1 VKQYMLNWQF
11 LPEGWGKRMIQI
23 STWQLYCLMMLF
35 EIGSTTVFGL
45 GIDANEDA
53 WLAILTAMFFGFLLI
68 WLFTELHRRYPDRN
82 LIEIIQQNF
91 GKWLAIPLAMLYGL
105 EFFWIA
111 TLNFREFG
119 ELISMILLPNIPL
132 AMILIIFMLTVVY
145 VLFLGCEVL
154 ARMGEIMFPIVVF
167 FIIATIFLISA
178 SGEVSLHR
186 LQPVLGNGLSQ
197 VYPRRHATLARQII
211 DNGGTLVSEFPLITP
226 PLPAHFPRRNRII
239 SGLSLGVLVIEAALR
254 CGSLVT
260 VRCALEQGRDVFAL
274 PGPIGNPGSEGP
286 HWLIKQGAVPVTSPE
301 DIVEYW
307 QNELAWLTDTSDSI
321 NNCADQPSVALPFPE
336 LLANVGDEV
345 TPVDVVA
352 ERAGQSVPVTVAQ
365 LLELELAGWIAAVPG
380 GYVRLR
386 RASHVRRTHVFV

>member
-1 VKQYMLNWQF
+1 MTPDEIWLRLMKVSSLYGDRMVEIAQRLCAAASVDREALHAVGMTAAQAKLFFRLDEHELDETRRWLGQPDHHLLRGDDPRYPLRLKAIADYPGALLVSGDLALLHSAQLAVIGSRSHSWY
-11 LPEGWGKRMIQI
+11 GARWGK
-23 STWQLYCLMMLF
+23 LF
-35 EIGSTTVFGL
+35 SETLAHKGITITSGLAL
-45 GIDANEDA
+45 GIDGVAHRGA
-53 WLAILTAMFFGFLLI
+53 LAA
-68 WLFTELHRRYPDRN
+68 E
-82 LIEIIQQNF
+82 
-91 GKWLAIPLAMLYGL
+91 GKT
-105 EFFWIA
+105 IA
-111 TLNFREFG
+111 
-119 ELISMILLPNIPL
+119 
-132 AMILIIFMLTVVY
+132 
-145 VLFLGCEVL
+145 
-154 ARMGEIMFPIVVF
+154 
-167 FIIATIFLISA
+167 
-178 SGEVSLHR
+178 
-186 LQPVLGNGLSQ
+186 VLGNGLSQ

-254 CGSLVT
+254 SGSLVT

-307 QNELAWLTDTSDSI
+307 HNELAWLTDTSDSI
-321 NNCADQPSVALPFPE
+321 NICVDQPSVALPFPE

-386 RASHVRRTHVFV
+386 RACHVRRTNVFV

>member
-1 VKQYMLNWQF
+1 MTPDEIWLRLMKVSSLYGDRMVEIAQRLCAAASVDREALHAVGMTAAQAKLFFRLDEHELDETRRWLEQPDHHLLRGDDPRYPLRLKSIADYPGALLVSGGLALLHSAQLAVIGSRSHSWY
-11 LPEGWGKRMIQI
+11 GARWGK
-23 STWQLYCLMMLF
+23 LF
-35 EIGSTTVFGL
+35 SETLAQKGITITSGLAL
-45 GIDANEDA
+45 GIDGVAHRGA
-53 WLAILTAMFFGFLLI
+53 LAA
-68 WLFTELHRRYPDRN
+68 E
-82 LIEIIQQNF
+82 
-91 GKWLAIPLAMLYGL
+91 GKT
-105 EFFWIA
+105 IA
-111 TLNFREFG
+111 
-119 ELISMILLPNIPL
+119 
-132 AMILIIFMLTVVY
+132 
-145 VLFLGCEVL
+145 
-154 ARMGEIMFPIVVF
+154 
-167 FIIATIFLISA
+167 
-178 SGEVSLHR
+178 
-186 LQPVLGNGLSQ
+186 VLGNGLSQ

-211 DNGGTLVSEFPLITP
+211 DNGGTLVSEFPLVTP

-254 CGSLVT
+254 SGSLVT

-307 QNELAWLTDTSDSI
+307 HNELAWLTDTSDSI
-321 NNCADQPSVALPFPE
+321 NICVDQPPVALPFPE

>member
-1 VKQYMLNWQF
+1 MTPDEIWLRLMKVSSLYGDRMVEIAQRLCAAASVDHEALHAVGMTAAQATLFFRLDEHELDETRRWLEQPDHHLLRGDDPRYPLRLKAIADYPGALLVSGGLALLHSAQLAVIGSRSHSWY
-11 LPEGWGKRMIQI
+11 GARWGK
-23 STWQLYCLMMLF
+23 LF
-35 EIGSTTVFGL
+35 SETLAQKGITITSGLAL
-45 GIDANEDA
+45 GIDGVAHRGA
-53 WLAILTAMFFGFLLI
+53 LAA
-68 WLFTELHRRYPDRN
+68 E
-82 LIEIIQQNF
+82 
-91 GKWLAIPLAMLYGL
+91 GKT
-105 EFFWIA
+105 IA
-111 TLNFREFG
+111 
-119 ELISMILLPNIPL
+119 
-132 AMILIIFMLTVVY
+132 
-145 VLFLGCEVL
+145 
-154 ARMGEIMFPIVVF
+154 
-167 FIIATIFLISA
+167 
-178 SGEVSLHR
+178 
-186 LQPVLGNGLSQ
+186 VLGNGLSQ

-254 CGSLVT
+254 SGSLVT

-307 QNELAWLTDTSDSI
+307 QTELAWLTDTSDSI

>member
-1 VKQYMLNWQF
+1 MTPDEIWLRLMKVSSLYGDRMVEVAQRLCAAASVDREALHAIGMTAAQAKLFFRLDEHELDETRRWLEQPDHHLLRGDDPRYPLRLKAIADYPGALLVSGGLALLHSAQLAVIGSRSHSWY
-11 LPEGWGKRMIQI
+11 GARWGK
-23 STWQLYCLMMLF
+23 LF
-35 EIGSTTVFGL
+35 SETLAHKGITITSGLAL
-45 GIDANEDA
+45 GIDGVAHRGA
-53 WLAILTAMFFGFLLI
+53 LAA
-68 WLFTELHRRYPDRN
+68 E
-82 LIEIIQQNF
+82 
-91 GKWLAIPLAMLYGL
+91 GKT
-105 EFFWIA
+105 IA
-111 TLNFREFG
+111 
-119 ELISMILLPNIPL
+119 
-132 AMILIIFMLTVVY
+132 
-145 VLFLGCEVL
+145 
-154 ARMGEIMFPIVVF
+154 
-167 FIIATIFLISA
+167 
-178 SGEVSLHR
+178 
-186 LQPVLGNGLSQ
+186 VLGNGLSQ

-254 CGSLVT
+254 SGSLVT

-307 QNELAWLTDTSDSI
+307 HNELAWLTDTSVSI
-321 NNCADQPSVALPFPE
+321 NICVDQPSVALPFPE